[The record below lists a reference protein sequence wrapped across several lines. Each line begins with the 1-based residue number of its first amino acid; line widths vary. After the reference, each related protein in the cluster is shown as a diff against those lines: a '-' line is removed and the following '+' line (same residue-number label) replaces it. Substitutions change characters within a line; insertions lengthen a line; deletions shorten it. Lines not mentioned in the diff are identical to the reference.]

1 MGKYLTLI
9 FASAFLTLEAPDFGA
24 NKSYAHSVE
33 EMYSVVVYLHS
44 EKETSRKIDI
54 GGESY
59 EVWVKR
65 PNELQPRPYFEHR
78 TGTGFFVVRG
88 EAYYLVTAQHVANE
102 TSSTSQI
109 TIKSENDKPYC
120 FSLGELWNQTG
131 PLTWVFHQEADIAVL
146 PLKPSAALIKKLEGH
161 FLPFRDLNG
170 EEKAPLR
177 ERPLTVIG
185 FPLGL
190 GIRDRFSPISQ
201 ETKPSSGLLRLA
213 RFDNRKMATFYI
225 LDKPSVGGFSGAPVF
240 MLPSSYFF
248 EDRMVVSKGVSCVG
262 VVHGTLFDNTGG
274 KFAAVVPSSFVIE
287 TIHQA
292 EGPTH
297 PADQGLVS
305 QHRPEPPS
313 THPQILPSYLP

>member
-1 MGKYLTLI
+1 MRKYLNPV
-9 FASAFLTLEAPDFGA
+9 FLLLFLLLEVPDFA
-24 NKSYAHSVE
+24 ADQAYAHSMQ

-44 EKETSRKIDI
+44 EKEISRKIDI

-59 EVWVKR
+59 DVWVKR
-65 PNELQPRPYFEHR
+65 PNETQPRPYFEHR

-88 EAYYLVTAQHVANE
+88 EAFYLITAQHVAKE
-102 TSSTSQI
+102 TSASSQI
-109 TIKSENDKPYC
+109 TVKSENDKPYS
-120 FSLGELWNQTG
+120 FSLGELWNQSG
-131 PLTWVFHQEADIAVL
+131 PLDWVFHQEADIAVL
-146 PLKPSAALIKKLEGH
+146 PLQPSPSLVKKLEGH
-161 FLPFRDLNG
+161 FLPFQDLSG

-190 GIRDRFSPISQ
+190 GFRDRFSPISQ

-213 RFDNRKMATFYI
+213 RFDNRKMATFFI

-248 EDRMVVSKGVSCVG
+248 EDRLVVSKGISCVG

-274 KFAAVVPSSFVIE
+274 KFAAVIPASFVIE
-287 TIHQA
+287 TINQA
-292 EGPTH
+292 QTLTD
-297 PADQGLVS
+297 PAKTGLVS
-305 QHRPEPPS
+305 QRRPE
-313 THPQILPSYLP
+313 